1 MGAFQNCEAC
11 TTAEP
16 TTEAPAV
23 TPSTPKPSP
32 TDEVPPVT
40 VAPPA
45 ELAEAIVGAIAAT
58 VAVETVAHV
67 QQQAIQAPVATAAVA
82 EAVEMIKDAL
92 VSEVVPMTNKKLF
105 TLTSVMYEADDP
117 FGSLAALVTLSPVFI
132 MVMYATLI
140 VFQRDLHVI
149 CMLLGQMVNEVV
161 NQILKRTIDQKR
173 PDGAEMHDAG
183 MPSAHAQFMA
193 FFATYVVLYT
203 SNRMSKRR
211 EWEHKAAMV
220 GIVALAFLCCI
231 SRIRLGYHS
240 YAQVVVGVAVGA
252 GVGILWYICMERILE
267 PLFPTIAAHKWAQE
281 LFVRDCSHIPDMV
294 QFQYD
299 AIQNKKTQTKYSM

>member
-32 TDEVPPVT
+32 TDE
-40 VAPPA
+40 AAPA

-67 QQQAIQAPVATAAVA
+67 QQQAVQAPVATAAVA
-82 EAVEMIKDAL
+82 EAVEMIKEAL

-149 CMLLGQMVNEVV
+149 CMLLGQMLNEIV

-211 EWEHKAAMV
+211 EWEHKVAIV
-220 GIVALAFLCCI
+220 GIVALAFLAVSLASI
-231 SRIRLGYHS
+231 S
-240 YAQVVVGVAVGA
+240 A
-252 GVGILWYICMERILE
+252 
-267 PLFPTIAAHKWAQE
+267 TIATPRSLSASQSVLVSVSSGTFAWNA
-281 LFVRDCSHIPDMV
+281 FWSRCFP
-294 QFQYD
+294 
-299 AIQNKKTQTKYSM
+299 